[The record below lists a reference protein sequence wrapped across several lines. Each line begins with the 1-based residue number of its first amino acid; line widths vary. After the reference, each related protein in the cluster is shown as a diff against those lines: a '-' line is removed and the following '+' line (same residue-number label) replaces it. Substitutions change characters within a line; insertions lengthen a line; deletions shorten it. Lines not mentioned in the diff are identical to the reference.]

1 MIYVPRLQRGDDFVI
16 RVGELMFKS
25 PAEVIKRY
33 VETKFELPYITD
45 IAVPIGDTRFSIDY
59 VGYTYIYGNKGG
71 ISDVDLEGILAVI
84 LLDAVKKKADP
95 SLESY
100 LSYRLITG
108 PDLVGKHNLF
118 EGILSY
124 SAGQTLYGDP
134 STKDW
139 MTPVGFSTDKI
150 YLFNL
155 SLDLDV
161 GTYEIEPLELVV
173 YDGVLS
179 SPPDKQAI
187 SAVEELGNIFS
198 DYKYIIVASQTMAFI
213 AVDDRH
219 GDGKMSR
226 FALSKDDIK
235 HLCSKEAQF
244 KG

>member
-1 MIYVPRLQRGDDFVI
+1 MI
-16 RVGELMFKS
+16 RVGKLMFKN
-25 PAEVIKRY
+25 PTEVVKKY
-33 VETKFELPYITD
+33 AETKFEFPYIAD
-45 IAVPIGDTRFSIDY
+45 IAVNVGDAELSIDY
-59 VGYTYIYGNKGG
+59 VGYTYIYGNDAQNK

>member
-1 MIYVPRLQRGDDFVI
+1 MI
-16 RVGELMFKS
+16 RVGESMFKN

-124 SAGQTLYGDP
+124 SEGETLYGDP
-134 STKDW
+134 STEDW
-139 MTPVGFSTDKI
+139 MTPVGFSTNEI

-187 SAVEELGNIFS
+187 SAVEELGNILS
-198 DYKYIIVASQTMAFI
+198 NYKYIIVASQTMAFI